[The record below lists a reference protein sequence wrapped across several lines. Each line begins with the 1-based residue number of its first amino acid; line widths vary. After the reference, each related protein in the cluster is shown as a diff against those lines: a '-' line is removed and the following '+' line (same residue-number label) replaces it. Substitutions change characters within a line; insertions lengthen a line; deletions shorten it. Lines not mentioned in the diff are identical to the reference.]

1 MMLNYSVS
9 QLMKFNNF
17 TTPSCISVI
26 KQLKLLRRPRYIH
39 RSSRR
44 KLVYSNSGNAIPS
57 IWSAVRTVAPQSR
70 HRNAAA
76 APTSNA
82 GVPVATLL
90 TERDGK
96 RGVDFSVLHPIRR
109 PSTLSNFKSE
119 LFNTHYLQKAR
130 SSGRGGGLAT
140 IYRSDL
146 DLSYL
151 PLPELSSCE
160 CLAFRCKLP
169 SPVTILLIY
178 RPPKPNPSFIPEM
191 YNLLSPLCTT
201 SANIIII
208 GDINIHVNNPSC
220 RFAAEF
226 LQMLDCFS
234 LRQLVDVPTH
244 SRGHTLDLVI
254 TDSAPVRNLSVY
266 DLGVSDHRVV
276 SMELPILSLSMKP
289 KCQICFRNLKKIN
302 PEIMTID
309 LKNLLHTD
317 LPSVNDAVDLYNKT
331 LSSILDLHAPVKTR
345 TVTFS
350 RSAPW
355 FTDELRE
362 MKAAGRALERCY
374 KASGLTVHKL
384 AYREH
389 QKAYSRSIMEA
400 RSQFYGNIIKN
411 SQGNSKQLFKTIN
424 HLLKLS
430 TIS

>member
-26 KQLKLLRRPRYIH
+26 KQLILLRRPRYIH

-57 IWSAVRTVAPQSR
+57 IWSAVRTVTPQSR
-70 HRNAAA
+70 HQNAAA
-76 APTSNA
+76 THTSNA
-82 GVPVATLL
+82 GVPVATLH

-96 RGVDFSVLHPIRR
+96 RGVDFSVLHLIRR
-109 PSTLSNFKSE
+109 PSAPSNIKI
-119 LFNTHYLQKAR
+119 YLQKAH
-130 SSGRGGGLAT
+130 STRGGVAT

-151 PLPELSSCE
+151 PLPEISSYE
-160 CLAFRCKLP
+160 CLVFRCKLP
-169 SPVTILLIY
+169 SPVTILLID

-191 YNLLSPLCTT
+191 YNLLSSLCTT
-201 SANIIII
+201 SANIILT
-208 GDINIHVNNPSC
+208 GDINVHVNNPSC

-226 LQMLDCFS
+226 LQMLDCFN

-244 SRGHTLDLVI
+244 TRGHTLDLVI

-266 DLGVSDHRVV
+266 DLGVSDHRTV
-276 SMELPILSLSMKP
+276 SMELPILPLSMKP
-289 KCQICFRNLKKIN
+289 KC
-302 PEIMTID
+302 
-309 LKNLLHTD
+309 
-317 LPSVNDAVDLYNKT
+317 
-331 LSSILDLHAPVKTR
+331 
-345 TVTFS
+345 
-350 RSAPW
+350 
-355 FTDELRE
+355 
-362 MKAAGRALERCY
+362 LEQCY

-411 SQGNSKQLFKTIN
+411 SQGNSEQLFKTIN
-424 HLLKLS
+424 HLLKPQAPLLTDS
-430 TIS
+430 TEEHSHNFMTFFRTKIHSICSAPSPLYICRVRTHSLMSPSP